1 MLLDTW
7 KLLKTVPTV
16 FACTWLVND
25 SKPILLSS
33 SWWCVCFSFKNSQ
46 CTFVHLFK
54 FSTSTLTAEEPG
66 LRAIVGMGKDGMQNR
81 CSLLIQNG
89 ESLSYAWARQFTER
103 LFRKLCPHACFS
115 NFSLSSIVTPSIS
128 EYSVMGI
135 LGFFS
140 YHLSTRDR
148 SWICWIS
155 KDRTDFLI

>member
-1 MLLDTW
+1 MKAFENRTNCFCVYLISQIRL
-7 KLLKTVPTV
+7 
-16 FACTWLVND
+16 D

-89 ESLSYAWARQFTER
+89 ESLSYA
-103 LFRKLCPHACFS
+103 
-115 NFSLSSIVTPSIS
+115 
-128 EYSVMGI
+128 
-135 LGFFS
+135 
-140 YHLSTRDR
+140 
-148 SWICWIS
+148 
-155 KDRTDFLI
+155 